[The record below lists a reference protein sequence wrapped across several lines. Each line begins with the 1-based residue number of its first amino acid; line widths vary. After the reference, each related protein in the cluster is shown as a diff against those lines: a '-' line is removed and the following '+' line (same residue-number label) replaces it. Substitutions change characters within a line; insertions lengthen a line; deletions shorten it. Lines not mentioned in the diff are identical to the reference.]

1 MLSQPL
7 WEPEAEPSNCI
18 NQADG
23 ITNRVQE
30 ISVRATGLGYGTA
43 LRNPLISVGRRMYL
57 QKESPR
63 ISYIKTFMQAEFLT
77 HINHFHGQH
86 FKICV
91 KLLIAF

>member
-30 ISVRATGLGYGTA
+30 ISVRATGFTSWDEE
-43 LRNPLISVGRRMYL
+43 NP
-57 QKESPR
+57 
-63 ISYIKTFMQAEFLT
+63 A
-77 HINHFHGQH
+77 
-86 FKICV
+86 
-91 KLLIAF
+91 